1 MDSQPAMPIE
11 SGFMNNCHGSKSTMK
26 LTVLGCGGGIG
37 SGSGTTAL
45 LLDGDVLIDAG
56 SGILGLSRE
65 RLAMIDH
72 VFLTHAHL
80 DHVLGLPLLLDAVMD
95 IRSRPVTVYG
105 LEFTLNCLQQHIF
118 NWSLWPDFRAIP
130 DREKPLLRYAPP
142 LRPGERHDLG
152 NNRHIVTMPAYHS
165 VPAIGFQIEAPSG
178 KSLVFSGDTGPCDAF
193 WHDVNQIDQLDGVI
207 METAFA
213 DEGIKTAEVARHYTP
228 AMLARDLVS
237 LRDGSQIYITH
248 LKPGNEQ
255 EIMQQLHKHL
265 PFRQVHQ
272 LKSGDVLT
280 F

>member
-1 MDSQPAMPIE
+1 
-11 SGFMNNCHGSKSTMK
+11 MK

-45 LLDGDVLIDAG
+45 LLDSDILIDAG

-95 IRSRPVTVYG
+95 LRTEPVTVYG
-105 LEFTLNCLQQHIF
+105 LEFTLACLKQHIF
-118 NWSLWPDFRAIP
+118 NWSLWPDFRSIP
-130 DREKPLLRYAPP
+130 DRDKPLLKYAPP
-142 LRPGERHDLG
+142 LTLGQRYSLG
-152 NNRHIVTMPAYHS
+152 NDRYIVTMPANHS
-165 VPAIGFQIEAPSG
+165 IPATGFQIEAPSG

-193 WHDVNQIDQLDGVI
+193 WDDLSRIEHLDGVI
-207 METAFA
+207 LETAFA
-213 DEGIKTAEVARHYTP
+213 DQARKTAELAKHYTP
-228 AMLARDLVS
+228 SMLAKDLLS
-237 LRDGSQIYITH
+237 LHDNSQIYITH

-255 EIMQQLHKHL
+255 EIMQQLHHHL
-265 PFRQVHQ
+265 PSRRLHQ